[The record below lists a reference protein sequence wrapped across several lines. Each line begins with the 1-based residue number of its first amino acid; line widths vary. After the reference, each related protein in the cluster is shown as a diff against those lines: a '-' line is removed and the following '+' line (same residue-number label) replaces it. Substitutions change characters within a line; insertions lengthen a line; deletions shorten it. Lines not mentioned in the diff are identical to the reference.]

1 MATKA
6 DFTEDEWKALQRGV
20 TGAGALVSVSDRD
33 FTDSFG
39 EASALAKHLAEQQKT
54 GATELMR
61 EIAHARGT
69 GFGFTDS
76 PQEVE
81 AGTLEALRSSIGTLG
96 REGARRGRRI
106 SGSRARHCDAGR
118 RGEGRR
124 DRRRDGDDRETRRG
138 ARQLVTTR
146 PQPEMIRS

>member
-54 GATELMR
+54 GASELMR
-61 EIAHARGT
+61 EIAHVRGT

-81 AGTLEALRSSIGTLG
+81 AGDARGASPQCRDAR

-106 SGSRARHCDAGR
+106 SGARARHCNACR

-124 DRRRDGDDRETRRG
+124 DRGRDGDDRETRRG

-146 PQPEMIRS
+146 PNLR